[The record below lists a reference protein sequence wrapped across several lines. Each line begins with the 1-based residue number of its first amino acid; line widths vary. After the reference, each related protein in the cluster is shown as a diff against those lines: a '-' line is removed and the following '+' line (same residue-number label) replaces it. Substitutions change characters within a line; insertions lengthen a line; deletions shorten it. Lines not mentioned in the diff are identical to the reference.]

1 MKGKRKINKIIIDRK
16 REKLPLLMTK
26 AFTSNL
32 KPLEEWIYGKLN
44 KKGNNG
50 TITFKNQTA
59 FNGYEGN
66 KLDLCKIFLILYK
79 IIKL

>member
-1 MKGKRKINKIIIDRK
+1 MKGKRKINKINIDRK

-66 KLDLCKIFLILYK
+66 KLDLCKTFFILY
-79 IIKL
+79 